1 MYSDL
6 SAFGALPNAIGTYG
20 YNTYGVDLT
29 PHIAN
34 LALLASFYNMT
45 ASEIVDA
52 LDAASFNVQNIQFK
66 TEGIPQYLEVLSAI
80 PVFPEGY
87 ATVII
92 ELQ

>member
-1 MYSDL
+1 
-6 SAFGALPNAIGTYG
+6 
-20 YNTYGVDLT
+20 
-29 PHIAN
+29 
-34 LALLASFYNMT
+34 MT